1 MNRTVFSLPADSAYK
16 TRAGL
21 AVARHVEAFT
31 GGAALDD
38 LIVRLD
44 QRRGVVL
51 SSGPTVPGRD
61 ESFDL
66 GFSAPPL
73 MLETVGPDFTITA
86 LNKRGQVLIAFL
98 ADTLRDP
105 AVAIDGRTMSKLS
118 GHIIRG
124 EAPVDEDQRTRRASV
139 MSLVRDTVA
148 QLFSS
153 DDPMLGLFGAF
164 AYDLVF
170 QIEDLKPKRAREADQ
185 RDIVLY
191 LPDTLLAYDRATGR
205 GVTLSYDFTWKDRST
220 EGLPRKT
227 PESGY
232 NKASREGF
240 ADHAPGEYQKTVE
253 TARAAFARG
262 DLFEAVPGQL
272 FAEPCERS
280 PAEVFQRLCVINP
293 SPYGAL
299 MNLGDGEFL
308 VSASPE
314 MFVRSDGRRVETCP
328 ISGTIARGVDAIG
341 DAEQIRQL
349 LNSEKDEFELNMC
362 TDVDRNDKARV
373 CVPGTIKVLARRQIE
388 TYSKLFHTVDHV
400 EGMLRPG
407 FDALDAFLTHA
418 WAVTVTGAP
427 KLWAMQFVEDNER
440 SSRRWYAGAIGVVSF
455 DGGINTGITIRTI
468 RMKDGLAEV
477 RVGATLLF
485 DSDPVAEEKECQ
497 TKAAA
502 LFQALRGDAPK
513 PLSAFA
519 PDASGSG
526 KKVLLID
533 HEDSFVHMLADYFRQ
548 VGATVT
554 VVRHV
559 HAQAVLNREHF
570 DLLVLSPGPG
580 RPTDFGIAGTLD
592 TALAKNLP
600 VFGVCLGVQA
610 IGEYFGGDLGQ
621 LTQPAHGR
629 PSRIQVRGG
638 RLMQGLPN
646 EVTIGRYHSLFVEM
660 GNMPD
665 VLTVTASTE
674 DGVAMAIEH
683 KTLPVGGVQF
693 HPESLMSLGGEVG
706 LRIVENAFRLGQQ
719 AGGSPR

>member
-1 MNRTVFSLPADSAYK
+1 MNRTVFSLPEQCDYRTRGGLLVSRAVEHFAGHAD
-16 TRAGL
+16 R
-21 AVARHVEAFT
+21 
-31 GGAALDD
+31 LDD
-38 LIVRLD
+38 LIDLLD
-44 QRRGVVL
+44 RRRGVVL
-51 SSGPTVPGRD
+51 SSGTTVPGRY

-66 GFSAPPL
+66 GFSDPPL
-73 MLETVGPDFTITA
+73 RLETAGSTFSLQA
-86 LNKRGQVLIAFL
+86 LNARGEVLIAFL
-98 ADTLRDP
+98 GDTLGEPCVVIEEKTATRL
-105 AVAIDGRTMSKLS
+105 AGRIL
-118 GHIIRG
+118 RG
-124 EAPVDEDQRTRRASV
+124 AAPVDEEQRTRRASM
-139 MSLVRDTVA
+139 MSLVRDLVRVLGA
-148 QLFSS
+148 P
-153 DDPMLGLFGAF
+153 DDGLLGLFGAF

-170 QIEDLKPKRAREADQ
+170 QIEDLRQKRAREGDQ

-191 LPDTLLAYDRATGR
+191 LPDRLLAYDRATAR
-205 GVTLSYDFTWKDRST
+205 GAILSYDFGWKEKST
-220 EGLPRKT
+220 RDLPGDT
-227 PESGY
+227 PESSY
-232 NKASREGF
+232 AKTPRQGF
-240 ADHAPGEYQKTVE
+240 TDHAPGEYQATVE
-253 TARAAFARG
+253 VARAAFARG

-280 PAEVFQRLCVINP
+280 PAEVFQRLCRINP

-400 EGMLRPG
+400 EGLLRPG
-407 FDALDAFLTHA
+407 FDSLDAFLTHA

-427 KLWAMQFVEDNER
+427 KLWAMQFVEDHER
-440 SSRRWYAGAIGVVSF
+440 SPRRWYAGAIGCVNF
-455 DGGINTGITIRTI
+455 DGSINTGLTIRTI

-477 RVGATLLF
+477 RVGATCLF
-485 DSDPVAEEKECQ
+485 DSDPAAEDRECQ
-497 TKAAA
+497 VKAAA
-502 LFQALRGDAPK
+502 LFQALRGDPPK
-513 PLSAFA
+513 PLSSIA

-533 HEDSFVHMLADYFRQ
+533 HDDSFVHMLADYFRQ

-559 HAQAVLNREHF
+559 HALQMLQEQNY

-580 RPTDFGIAGTLD
+580 RPKDFDIAKTIDAAIG
-592 TALAKNLP
+592 KKLP

-610 IGEYFGGDLGQ
+610 IGEYFGGQLGQ
-621 LTQPAHGR
+621 LGQPAHGR
-629 PSRIQVRGG
+629 PSRVQVRGG
-638 RLMQGLPN
+638 KLMQNLPN
-646 EVTIGRYHSLFVEM
+646 EIVIGRYHSLYVERDS
-660 GNMPD
+660 MPE
-665 VLTVTASTE
+665 VLDVTASTE

-683 KTLPVGGVQF
+683 RTLPLGGVQF
-693 HPESLMSLGGEVG
+693 HPESLMSLGDEVG
-706 LRIVENAFRLGQQ
+706 LRIVENAFRLKQG
-719 AGGSPR
+719 AA

>member
-1 MNRTVFSLPADSAYK
+1 MNRTVFALPARSDYA
-16 TRAGL
+16 TRGGL
-21 AVARHVEAFT
+21 AITRVAEQFT
-31 GGAALDD
+31 GGANRLDD
-38 LIVRLD
+38 LVSLLD
-44 QRRGVVL
+44 RRRGVVL
-51 SSGPTVPGRD
+51 SSGTTVPGRY

-66 GFSAPPL
+66 GFSDPPL
-73 MLETVGPDFTITA
+73 KLETTGVNFKLEA
-86 LNKRGQVLIAFL
+86 LNARGEVLIAFL
-98 ADTLRDP
+98 ADVLREP
-105 AVAIDGRTMSKLS
+105 CVVVSGKTATRLA

-124 EAPVDEDQRTRRASV
+124 DAPVEEDQRTRRASV
-139 MSLVRDTVA
+139 MSLVRDLVA
-148 QLFSS
+148 AFSAN
-153 DDPMLGLFGAF
+153 DDGLLGLFGAF

-170 QIEDLKPKRAREADQ
+170 QIEDLVQKRRREDDQ

-191 LPDTLLAYDRATGR
+191 VPDRLLAYDRATGR
-205 GVTLSYDFTWKDRST
+205 GVVLSYDFAWKGKST
-220 EGLPRKT
+220 EGLPRETAESPYVKT
-227 PESGY
+227 G
-232 NKASREGF
+232 RQGF
-240 ADHAPGEYQKTVE
+240 ADHAPGEYQATVE

-272 FAEPCERS
+272 FAEPCDRS

-328 ISGTIARGVDAIG
+328 ISGTIARGTDAIG

-427 KLWAMQFVEDNER
+427 KLWAMQFVEDHER
-440 SSRRWYAGAIGVVSF
+440 SPRRWYAGAIGAVNF
-455 DGGINTGITIRTI
+455 DGSINTGLTIRTI

-477 RVGATLLF
+477 RVGATCLF
-485 DSDPVAEEKECQ
+485 DSDPAAEDRECQ
-497 TKAAA
+497 VKAAA
-502 LFQALRGDAPK
+502 LFQALRGDPPK
-513 PLSAFA
+513 PLSSFA
-519 PDASGSG
+519 PDATGSG
-526 KKVLLID
+526 KRVLLID
-533 HEDSFVHMLADYFRQ
+533 HDDSFVHMLADYFRQ
-548 VGATVT
+548 VGASVT
-554 VVRHV
+554 VVRYV
-559 HAQAVLNREHF
+559 HALDMLKQKRW

-580 RPTDFGIAGTLD
+580 RPEDFGIKKTIDA
-592 TALAKNLP
+592 ALENKLP

-610 IGEYFGGDLGQ
+610 IGEYFGGELGQ
-621 LTQPAHGR
+621 LTHPAHGR
-629 PSRIQVRGG
+629 PSRVQVRGG
-638 RLMQGLPN
+638 RLMRNLPN
-646 EVTIGRYHSLFVEM
+646 EIVIGRYHSLFVERDS
-660 GNMPD
+660 MPE
-665 VLTVTASTE
+665 VLDVTASTE
-674 DGVAMAIEH
+674 DGVAMVLEH

-693 HPESLMSLGGEVG
+693 HPESLMSLGNEVG
-706 LRIVENAFRLGQQ
+706 LKIVENAFRLD
-719 AGGSPR
+719 AGAN